1 MRDLSKKLSGFWFD
15 IKSYDADSRGDAY
28 YAARP
33 PYGSYLFGGYG
44 ATEADAL
51 RALANDL
58 RAGIDEFTQAL
69 NALKEHG
76 IE

>member
-1 MRDLSKKLSGFWFD
+1 MSSLSKKLSGLWFD
-15 IKSYDADSRGDAY
+15 IKYYDADSRGDAY

-33 PYGSYLFGGYG
+33 PYGSCLFVGYG

-51 RALANDL
+51 RSLAKHL
-58 RAGIDEFTQAL
+58 RSGIDEFTQAL